1 MKVCVVGLRGI
12 PGVMGGIEK
21 HCEQIYPRIA
31 ALKAGVDLVITG
43 RSPYLTSANSKHQ
56 DVEVVSLWTLR
67 NKYFETIL
75 HTFIAIFYARF
86 IARADLVHIH
96 AIGPGLFAPLARLLG
111 MKVVVT
117 HHGADYQ
124 RQKWS
129 AFAKWLLR
137 QGEAMAI
144 AASHA
149 TIVVGATLCE
159 ALKQQYPAH
168 QDKLLYIPNGADVGP
183 RAGADQLRHHPVLAQ
198 FGLKP
203 GQYVLSVGRLVP
215 EKGFQDLVQAV
226 RAAQLPY
233 PLVIAGASDHPDEFS
248 RGLLQQQSDQILFV
262 GFQRGDALHA
272 LFANAA
278 LFVLASYHEGLPIA
292 ALEALS
298 FGIPV
303 LLSDIGPNLDVQLP
317 ATCYFPVG
325 NTEALAAKLAV
336 ASYEQYQANTQ
347 RILEQFDWDDIAER
361 TLRLYTRTEAAP
373 QQLGSS

>member
-1 MKVCVVGLRGI
+1 
-12 PGVMGGIEK
+12 
-21 HCEQIYPRIA
+21 
-31 ALKAGVDLVITG
+31 
-43 RSPYLTSANSKHQ
+43 
-56 DVEVVSLWTLR
+56 
-67 NKYFETIL
+67 YFETIL

-86 IARADLVHIH
+86 VARADLVHIH

-183 RAGADQLRHHPVLAQ
+183 RAAADQLRHHPVLAQ

-215 EKGFQDLVQAV
+215 EKEDRKSTRLNSSHVKISYAV
-226 RAAQLPY
+226 FCLKKKKVNRTRAGGPKR
-233 PLVIAGASDHPDEFS
+233 AS
-248 RGLLQQQSDQILFV
+248 Q
-262 GFQRGDALHA
+262 
-272 LFANAA
+272 
-278 LFVLASYHEGLPIA
+278 
-292 ALEALS
+292 
-298 FGIPV
+298 
-303 LLSDIGPNLDVQLP
+303 
-317 ATCYFPVG
+317 
-325 NTEALAAKLAV
+325 
-336 ASYEQYQANTQ
+336 
-347 RILEQFDWDDIAER
+347 
-361 TLRLYTRTEAAP
+361 
-373 QQLGSS
+373 